1 MTTKIYKLN
10 NIVNSEDPYDYE
22 ENMIDDELEEID
34 FELDIDW
41 NENDSLYRGLQ
52 NFIIFFL

>member
-41 NENDSLYRGLQ
+41 NENDL
-52 NFIIFFL
+52 